1 MVDEAT
7 EGEGKGDGQ
16 QLLLHDLD
24 LVVLLLTLVRLLD
37 LRFQPSVLATSQ
49 ELSEKGKEIKT
60 IELFHSLQQLLL
72 HL

>member
-1 MVDEAT
+1 MET
-7 EGEGKGDGQ
+7 EGRDGEQEERTQRGGSTHHPQ

-49 ELSEKGKEIKT
+49 E
-60 IELFHSLQQLLL
+60 
-72 HL
+72 